1 MEQLWTN
8 RVQPERLDLEAL
20 FTDLPVLTNWRAGEC
35 YYALLFCLEHHK
47 HRSGVIAELRSLAET
62 LDEVELVWTQPLTDD
77 DRRNW
82 GAPRLAVE
90 HAAEGIAWL
99 IIYRF
104 TRYTIIKRSHIGSGI
119 DFWLG
124 DQDDVDQ
131 LEFNQ
136 RKARLEVKGRLD
148 PASDSVVRSLVAQA
162 LAQTER
168 SDASGLPAFVIV
180 ADFSEP
186 IIYME
191 QR

>member
-1 MEQLWTN
+1 MEQLWTSHAP
-8 RVQPERLDLEAL
+8 PERLDLEDL
-20 FTDLPVLTNWRAGEC
+20 FTDLPVITNWRAGEC
-35 YYALLFCLEHHK
+35 YTALLFCLENHNHQ
-47 HRSGVIAELRSLAET
+47 SGVIAELRSLAET
-62 LDEVELVWTQPLTDD
+62 LDELELVWTQPLTDD

-82 GAPRLAVE
+82 GRPSSAVE

-124 DQDDVDQ
+124 DQDDVNQ

-136 RKARLEVKGRLD
+136 RKARLEIKGRLD
-148 PASDSVVRSLVAQA
+148 PASDSVIRSLVVEA
-162 LAQTER
+162 LAQTQR
-168 SDASGLPAFVIV
+168 SDASGLPASVVV

-186 IIYME
+186 TIYME